1 MSVEVQCLVNTL
13 PLLAVVSTEDLA
25 QWGTAAGRTGKYW
38 QTLLSCTAWPFL
50 QPWSWGLSM
59 SCRVWACLCL
69 VLLTCHSSLWFNIF
83 SSVTDRYVFLS
94 RRMFV
99 PWWKASGLQWGTGLA
114 VASCLCLQPILGMWW
129 ESPGKNTG
137 TGTRRRKFAG
147 SLSIWRLSCATGI
160 WLSQGRVCT
169 VLKAWTKWASLAH
182 LRALCWLALIR
193 MGSDTQS
200 SSFLRTKETWPF
212 VLSGSQP
219 GHLTAA
225 EKSFQW

>member
-1 MSVEVQCLVNTL
+1 MGSCYIAIH
-13 PLLAVVSTEDLA
+13 LLALT
-25 QWGTAAGRTGKYW
+25 
-38 QTLLSCTAWPFL
+38 QT
-50 QPWSWGLSM
+50 
-59 SCRVWACLCL
+59 
-69 VLLTCHSSLWFNIF
+69 IF
-83 SSVTDRYVFLS
+83 STSIKDAQTAELSRPADRWSLRRIPKQNKLKTWWTKHFS
-94 RRMFV
+94 TRRMFV